1 MMTTDW
7 TPSYR
12 GEPRPGNRT
21 FALAQKAIDNGW
33 NPGGRNKVLSY
44 KFYFFLDAQYIELET
59 EGMRGD
65 PYGPLRVTVAEFIF
79 NKKFAKALVGP
90 KRYRKMLQGAV
101 LSRSPIDYIY
111 REAIDHTA
119 RIGRRF

>member
-1 MMTTDW
+1 MSERW
-7 TPSYR
+7 EPSYP

-44 KFYFFLDAQYIELET
+44 TFRFFLTEQYIELEV
-59 EGMRGD
+59 EGLQGN
-65 PYGPLRVTVAEFIF
+65 PYGPLKVSVSDFIF

-90 KRYRKMLQGAV
+90 KRYRKLLQGAV
-101 LSRSPIDYIY
+101 LSRSPVDYMY
-111 REAIDHTA
+111 REAIDRNA
-119 RIGRRF
+119 KIGRRV